1 MSLNSRTKI
10 IPREIKKGEQ
20 SKATVH
26 SNTHTFC
33 PASPSPI
40 FLFYFF
46 LYSKWAKCLRKLT
59 QIQCSDRMK
68 EEEEKAREQRRKE
81 LPEAPWVGAWQ
92 MRRTKS
98 RRWRTVQRSGEAEG
112 AAWEEGRP
120 EGSPECSY
128 GSARRPEMEE
138 L

>member
-1 MSLNSRTKI
+1 
-10 IPREIKKGEQ
+10 
-20 SKATVH
+20 
-26 SNTHTFC
+26 
-33 PASPSPI
+33 
-40 FLFYFF
+40 
-46 LYSKWAKCLRKLT
+46 
-59 QIQCSDRMK
+59 MK

-128 GSARRPEMEE
+128 GSARRPDEGIVEGGGGKRDE
-138 L
+138 YQGKVDLVVSWETFTFNQQRSATYSW

>member
-26 SNTHTFC
+26 SNTHIL
-33 PASPSPI
+33 PSLAFSY

-68 EEEEKAREQRRKE
+68 EEEEKAREQRRKQ

-92 MRRTKS
+92 MLRTRS

-128 GSARRPEMEE
+128 GSARRPEMKE

>member
-1 MSLNSRTKI
+1 
-10 IPREIKKGEQ
+10 
-20 SKATVH
+20 
-26 SNTHTFC
+26 
-33 PASPSPI
+33 
-40 FLFYFF
+40 
-46 LYSKWAKCLRKLT
+46 
-59 QIQCSDRMK
+59 MK

-128 GSARRPEMEE
+128 GSARRPDEGIVEGGGEKGMSIREK
-138 L
+138 LILWSLGKLLHLTNNDQQHTAGDNDIKHA